1 MTVLTSSRLDRE
13 RRFSF
18 DLCFAKLVLLE
29 CFIASMSSRS
39 SRIFSTL
46 YFVYEFVLAGT
57 VLCKGYL
64 LPSFV
69 LEVSNPR
76 SVSRDSTF
84 GWFAHVSAGP
94 ARTVNQ
100 YLVRFYRAEKTIHTE
115 VRRHK
120 NKRESLICRD
130 GGLWQELLIY
140 MKSSISYPKYDSE
153 RL

>member
-94 ARTVNQ
+94 ARTTVNQ
-100 YLVRFYRAEKTIHTE
+100 YLVRFYRAEKTMHTE

-120 NKRESLICRD
+120 NKREYLILSV
-130 GGLWQELLIY
+130 GMVPYG
-140 MKSSISYPKYDSE
+140 KSYSYI
-153 RL
+153 